1 MKSLM
6 LIDISGIFWSAF
18 HATAD
23 RELNAAYEITV
34 GKVHQLRGT
43 CDYTAVCADSPP
55 YFRKEL
61 ASSYK
66 AQRDQPPPQ
75 AVEQLRRVKERLVA
89 DGLVLWEHRG
99 FEADDVIATATLLAT
114 RRDDE
119 PLAVTIASNDK
130 DLLQLVDDT
139 RRIDVLSPA
148 SGKTLKTADVIE
160 KFGVDPSMIPDFL
173 AMTGDKSD
181 NVTGI
186 DGVGPVKA
194 AKLLLE
200 FGTLEGVLTHADDI
214 PTPKLAE
221 AVRDGANNARLARK
235 LVALRYDVPI
245 NFAEIFEHREPKA
258 LREESMDDIDENS
271 EDLSDGIPDDVLPPV
286 KVDNVAPSAGSVQAE
301 ASRLGLGDLAARA
314 AETAQSQAIVPR
326 ATEAIQ
332 RGPFELG
339 LEPTSIGAAW
349 KLAVGLGNSRIYTKF
364 PNAEAICAIII
375 RGREMGIG
383 ALTALDCFHL
393 VEGKPAIHAH
403 LIAQRAKEHPDC
415 EYFRLVSC
423 DDEHAEYETKNRKN
437 PDVTRM
443 RYTLEQAKQA
453 GLCPERPRP
462 RNPTPG
468 EKDRRSNWEKRPQ
481 EMLRKSAAVHLAR
494 VEYPSAALGLY
505 AIEELEE

>member
-1 MKSLM
+1 MKSLL
-6 LIDISGIFWSAF
+6 LIDLSGIFWAAW
-18 HATAD
+18 HATSD
-23 RELNAAYEITV
+23 REVNAAYELTV
-34 GKVHQLRGT
+34 GKVTQLRGT
-43 CDYTAVCADSPP
+43 CDYTAVCCDAPP
-55 YFRKEL
+55 YFRKEISQL
-61 ASSYK
+61 YK
-66 AQRDQPPPQ
+66 AQRDTPPPQ
-75 AVEQLRRVKERLVA
+75 AVEQLRRIKERLVT

-181 NVTGI
+181 NVTGL

-194 AKLLLE
+194 AKLLLQ

-258 LREESMDDIDENS
+258 LRQENMDDIDENS

-286 KVDNVAPSAGSVQAE
+286 KVDNSRPTQPTQGEALPELPALEPPSKSE
-301 ASRLGLGDLAARA
+301 
-314 AETAQSQAIVPR
+314 SQAIVPR
-326 ATEAIQ
+326 PAEAIQ

-349 KLAVGLGNSRIYTKF
+349 KLAVGMHNSRIYTKF
-364 PNAEAICAIII
+364 PTAEAIWAVMI
-375 RGREMGIG
+375 RGREMGLG
-383 ALTALDCFHL
+383 ALASLDSFHIIESRPALS
-393 VEGKPAIHAH
+393 AH
-403 LIAQRAKEHPDC
+403 LIATRAKEHPDC
-415 EYFRLVSC
+415 EYFRLVSS
-423 DDEHAEYETKNRKN
+423 DDTHAEYETKNRKN
-437 PDVTRM
+437 PEPTRI
-443 RYTLEQAKQA
+443 RYTIDQAKQA
-453 GLCPERPRP
+453 GLCPEVIRT

-468 EKDRRSNWEKRPQ
+468 DRDRRSNWEKRPQ
-481 EMLRKSAAVHLAR
+481 ELLRKTAAVHLAR
-494 VEYPSAALGLY
+494 VEYPSASLGLY
-505 AIEELEE
+505 AAEELGGGEE